1 MEKKYGKH
9 DQINTRTSQ
18 KIRGW
23 KGIAIIPNK
32 LPDFEDEDQEGEKDD
47 LDI

>member
-9 DQINTRTSQ
+9 DQINTRTNQ

-23 KGIAIIPNK
+23 RGIAIIPVKISEFN
-32 LPDFEDEDQEGEKDD
+32 EDDEEEIDPLEV
-47 LDI
+47 